1 MNTNNDKYRSLLGS
15 IRDVVSEEKIPN
27 FSPGGA
33 NPAAQNAAQSKDGA
47 FNNLSGMGSDDI
59 QTPATEYQRSME
71 PGQQVT
77 VYNGSLGFVDIDPN
91 DIRLDYSRLEA
102 ANAVMRN
109 NELIAYMEREF
120 QGDSPQIAKLKAAN
134 VLLQRIA
141 DGTDP
146 YQPTDGID
154 QIPDELRQTS
164 MPETGKPQQ
173 FTDTDNDGVID
184 TYATVAAK
192 FFKKNSART
201 GRIMGAG

>member
-1 MNTNNDKYRSLLGS
+1 MNSNNDKYRSLLGS

-109 NELIAYMEREF
+109 NELLA
-120 QGDSPQIAKLKAAN
+120 
-134 VLLQRIA
+134 
-141 DGTDP
+141 
-146 YQPTDGID
+146 
-154 QIPDELRQTS
+154 
-164 MPETGKPQQ
+164 
-173 FTDTDNDGVID
+173 
-184 TYATVAAK
+184 
-192 FFKKNSART
+192 
-201 GRIMGAG
+201 